1 MSQSE
6 LRADDEGDVMTATRP
21 RTDHPALLRSVIA
34 TMLLALLL
42 FAGATHADAQIAG
55 ARFVYELC
63 DPALPGGDPPEIDF
77 HTEKAY
83 APIQTCALP
92 GGAVGVT
99 QAGQVTEGPGWIDIA
114 VKPTFLGFVESETI
128 TGFASNLQPG
138 ASASHVFAEG
148 WPADNFGESPR
159 VFFLNAEPLTLGGG
173 GGFTVA
179 LTCSGTCEAGGV
191 IGARDIAAT
200 EVDPSPPTM
209 GKVEGPLLAG
219 GILRGHQALAATAT
233 DLGGGLSV
241 IEALV
246 NGSVAPGGG
255 TPGAC
260 AAAVVKN
267 LSYQGLAA
275 YSPSPC
281 PSALS
286 GSWNLNTSEPPFHE
300 GANTVQVCASDFA
313 TIGQPNTTCSV
324 VQTVDV
330 NNSCTESP
338 VVGGQNLN
346 AGIQGGGETVTVPA
360 EQPAEVTGELTSNAG
375 DPIPGATICVQ
386 TQVQES
392 GTEPQAIATETTDSR
407 GEFSYEVAPGPNRRF
422 LVGYRHDAFQIA
434 KTLDVNS
441 DAKPRIELSKGRVTH
456 GGKVGITGALPGPQA
471 AGRVVVLQA
480 SSLHGD
486 RWLTFRRATTGP
498 MGGFRSSYR
507 FGNTTGTTTYRMR
520 AVVPRQSGYP
530 YEPGHSDPKRVKVLE
545 PGVKKSST
553 KHTHG
558 GRRHEQGSKRS
569 PRPADDGRVCGAD
582 HLDRGIRGRDH
593 RPRRCGTGQD
603 RGGAKG
609 RGAQRNG
616 AQR

>member
-1 MSQSE
+1 
-6 LRADDEGDVMTATRP
+6 
-21 RTDHPALLRSVIA
+21 
-34 TMLLALLL
+34 ML
-42 FAGATHADAQIAG
+42 AGATVAHGQMAG
-55 ARFVYELC
+55 ARFTYELC
-63 DPALPGGDPPEIDF
+63 DPALPGGDPPEFDF

-83 APIQTCALP
+83 SPIQTCALP

-99 QAGQVTEGPGWIDIA
+99 QTGQVTEGPGWIDVA

-138 ASASHVFAEG
+138 AGASHVFAEG

-159 VFFLNAEPLTLGGG
+159 VFFLNAEPVILGGG

-179 LTCSGTCEAGGV
+179 LTCSGTCEPGGV

-200 EVDPSPPTM
+200 EVDPIPPTM
-209 GKVEGPLLAG
+209 GMVEGPLLAG
-219 GILRGHQALAATAT
+219 GVLRGHQALVATAT
-233 DLGGGLSV
+233 DVGGGLSV

-246 NGSVAPGGG
+246 NGSVAPAGA

-275 YSPSPC
+275 YSPNPC
-281 PSALS
+281 PSVLS
-286 GSWNLNTSEPPFHE
+286 GTWNLNTAELPFHE
-300 GANTVQVCASDFA
+300 GANTLQVCASDFA
-313 TIGQPNTTCSV
+313 TIGQPNTTCSG

-346 AGIQGGGETVTVPA
+346 AGIQGGGEAVTVPA

-375 DPIPGATICVQ
+375 DPISGATICVQ
-386 TQVQES
+386 AQVQES
-392 GTEPQAIATETTDSR
+392 GSEPQTIATETTDAQ
-407 GEFSYEVAPGPNRRF
+407 GNFSYEVAPGPNRRF
-422 LVGYRHDAFQIA
+422 LVGYRHDAFQVA

-441 DAKPRIELSKGRVTH
+441 DAKPTIELSKGRVGH

-498 MGGFRSSYR
+498 KGGFRSSYR
-507 FGNTTGTTTYRMR
+507 FAKTSGTTTYRMR
-520 AVVPRQSGYP
+520 AVVPRQTGYP
-530 YEPGHSDPKRVKVLE
+530 YEPGHSNSKRVKVLG
-545 PGVKKSST
+545 PGTKRTGS

-558 GRRHEQGSKRS
+558 GRKR
-569 PRPADDGRVCGAD
+569 
-582 HLDRGIRGRDH
+582 
-593 RPRRCGTGQD
+593 
-603 RGGAKG
+603 
-609 RGAQRNG
+609 
-616 AQR
+616 